1 MKLNFRDYLG
11 QWNVIKSILKRVK
24 VTSQVFNHRLIKIVL
39 NINNQKGIY
48 FDGGR
53 SCALYPT
60 LQYPLGL

>member
-1 MKLNFRDYLG
+1 MECN
-11 QWNVIKSILKRVK
+11 
-24 VTSQVFNHRLIKIVL
+24 QVFNHYLIEMVL
-39 NINNQKGIY
+39 NINNLKGIY